1 MWAPGMA
8 SGDSQRTAALVAFD
22 TVNKDGQRLIDR
34 SLLNV
39 VFALMLTTSILGPV
53 LTERLTP
60 GMLEAEEVEKTAT
73 PQPG

>member
-1 MWAPGMA
+1 MA

-39 VFALMLTTSILGPV
+39 VFALLLTASILGPV

-60 GMLEAEEVEKTAT
+60 PMLEAEEAEKTLGA
-73 PQPG
+73 QRG